1 MMIGVSKAGF
11 ASRIACVAAV
21 AGLAVPAPAMADD
34 DVELVSC
41 EESLGTIAVVDGDT
55 QGWAEFDLGSPRELI
70 NTLAID
76 SGCFTPHNPAG
87 GAPADFLLNVI
98 AGSTEEVDQSI
109 EVAKTAAVEGLVRSG
124 AASSVMSR
132 VPGAGAVLGM
142 FGAFG
147 GRSSRVAAGIKVL
160 SPASGLTVVTGRGEV
175 RRTSLSFRGSSVWS
189 ARADT
194 VGYGRSKKGKQLV
207 EAFVLA
213 FNEVVAQKATIAS
226 MPRAG
231 VAAAAAEPEF
241 ATVAAATT
249 MFAAP
254 VEGADSVRSLMVG
267 TTLTPTGRREGLF
280 VEVEDNFG
288 TKGWVSVE
296 ALN

>member
-1 MMIGVSKAGF
+1 ME
-11 ASRIACVAAV
+11 R
-21 AGLAVPAPAMADD
+21 
-34 DVELVSC
+34 
-41 EESLGTIAVVDGDT
+41 
-55 QGWAEFDLGSPRELI
+55 
-70 NTLAID
+70 
-76 SGCFTPHNPAG
+76 
-87 GAPADFLLNVI
+87 
-98 AGSTEEVDQSI
+98 
-109 EVAKTAAVEGLVRSG
+109 
-124 AASSVMSR
+124 
-132 VPGAGAVLGM
+132 
-142 FGAFG
+142 
-147 GRSSRVAAGIKVL
+147 
-160 SPASGLTVVTGRGEV
+160 
-175 RRTSLSFRGSSVWS
+175 VWS

-231 VAAAAAEPEF
+231 VAAAAPEF

-254 VEGADSVRSLMVG
+254 VEGAVSVRSLMVG